1 MSASNTPNRIRHTP
15 KTTRAYESSDGGT
28 PSPARFRSK
37 RYCTNEA
44 NENSP
49 RRNKYHPYSAPI
61 HFDENA
67 NDPFHDENQRTS
79 SKSSTPN
86 NRPNRLNIKN
96 DEKPKTPKPSFEEE
110 QQELQKTLSKD
121 WCDKMDN
128 EEAEEKKL
136 HSFILYLK
144 QFSVHENKTTEEIL
158 SSIECC
164 PKELLR
170 RQKEISKGKLSKA
183 YQTYISAITRKSRTR
198 QHPRTPCK
206 YAKMSRRGFDGAIK
220 AWRRK
225 LHEFGSDKT
234 KENGGGNNN
243 NNDDDTISL
252 SSSQR
257 SDGYSTPSSV
267 SMSMEDIDENFLPDL
282 YDFEESLTIN
292 PNNDKNNELKF
303 SSNIDLDVA
312 DSMDTIVNNVDSRSA
327 MALD

>member
-1 MSASNTPNRIRHTP
+1 MSATNTPSRLRHTP
-15 KTTRAYESSDGGT
+15 KTSRAYDSSDGGT

-37 RYCTNEA
+37 RNCD
-44 NENSP
+44 ENFQ
-49 RRNKYHPYSAPI
+49 RRNKFHPYDQPAC
-61 HFDENA
+61 FDENA
-67 NDPFHDENQRTS
+67 TDPFHEE
-79 SKSSTPN
+79 KPSTPSRRAQRLHVN
-86 NRPNRLNIKN
+86 NDDR
-96 DEKPKTPKPSFEEE
+96 PKTPKPSFEEE
-110 QQELQKTLSKD
+110 QQELQKSLSKD

-136 HSFILYLK
+136 HSFVLYLK

-158 SSIECC
+158 GSIECC

-170 RQKEISKGKLSKA
+170 RQKEISKGKLSKV
-183 YQTYISAITRKSRTR
+183 YQNYVASVPRKSRTR

-225 LHEFGSDKT
+225 LHEIGTTTDEDS
-234 KENGGGNNN
+234 
-243 NNDDDTISL
+243 ISIS

-257 SDGYSTPSSV
+257 SDGGYSTPSSTSINLSDV
-267 SMSMEDIDENFLPDL
+267 DENFLPDL
-282 YDFEESLTIN
+282 YDFEESLTTQTN
-292 PNNDKNNELKF
+292 SENL
-303 SSNIDLDVA
+303 DLHLA